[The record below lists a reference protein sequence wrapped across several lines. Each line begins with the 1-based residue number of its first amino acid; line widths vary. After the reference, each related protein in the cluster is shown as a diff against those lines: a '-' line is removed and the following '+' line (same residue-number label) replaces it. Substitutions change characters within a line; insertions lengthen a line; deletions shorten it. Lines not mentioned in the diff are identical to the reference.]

1 MPVQIRLSRL
11 VHDDEAAA
19 LGGEVFDVVH
29 GGEEEDVVL
38 LEGFRRPVPEVK
50 ETLLHVRVKLSGRQR
65 WSKSSV

>member
-1 MPVQIRLSRL
+1 MQIRLSRL

-50 ETLLHVRVKLSGRQR
+50 ETLLHVRVDLGARQQ
-65 WSKSSV
+65 WSRSSV